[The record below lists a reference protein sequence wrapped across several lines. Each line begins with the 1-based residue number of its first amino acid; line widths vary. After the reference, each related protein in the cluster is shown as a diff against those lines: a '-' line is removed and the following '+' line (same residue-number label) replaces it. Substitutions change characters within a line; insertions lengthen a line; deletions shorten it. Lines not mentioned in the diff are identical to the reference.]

1 MAAVLCCVLG
11 AGADATSGAAGE
23 GATQKT
29 PTELHIQYLTC
40 EADEKL
46 QNLVREAWKW
56 GWQGRFVLQTRGSSN
71 SAMLNSMA
79 SPLYLMVQC
88 QDC

>member
-1 MAAVLCCVLG
+1 MLCCVLG

-23 GATQKT
+23 GTTQKT

-46 QNLVREAWKW
+46 QNLVRGQGAGRYR
-56 GWQGRFVLQTRGSSN
+56 GWQRWFVEGQKAGSCQHRRKVNRLDRPSCGG
-71 SAMLNSMA
+71 AMA
-79 SPLYLMVQC
+79 P
-88 QDC
+88 